1 MHEKLATLKAKIQE
15 NSNVVIVSVLVASAA
30 IAIGIYA
37 VRTKTPPVPE
47 YLAVVNTYPYSPVT
61 DLGSRIS
68 VLFNMAVTAHHADAY
83 FKIDPSI
90 GGQLVQGGSAN
101 EIMFVP
107 SSPLIPGTQL
117 KITLLAG
124 LPSDN
129 GKQLTQ
135 EYNFSINILA
145 NEADGMRLT
154 RNAFDEKF
162 MSFDTNR
169 GTDID
174 VAIGPDIKK
183 AEVKIF
189 KASISDLLGS
199 LVYTP
204 YQENYD
210 YAYEYGTY
218 EEKPVDTAKLKLVKT
233 ETAFPDKK
241 LNFKSE
247 PGIYLFEARDGER
260 IITT

>member
-15 NSNVVIVSVLVASAA
+15 NSNVIIVSVLVASAA

-90 GGQLVQGGSAN
+90 GS
-101 EIMFVP
+101 
-107 SSPLIPGTQL
+107 QL